1 MTLHHI
7 EPERRTLH
15 GSFSREAEPI
25 LTIAPGDTVRF
36 RTLDARWGLEG
47 AEAPRKMFEPRHPE
61 RDNGHALCGP
71 VYMEGALPDMTLEI
85 HIDAL
90 RPGTWGWQAA
100 GGWDSPTNRALGVIE
115 TALFAN
121 WTLDPDTLIGRNE
134 FGHTVPL
141 KPFLGV
147 MGMPL
152 DVPGLQSTTPPR
164 ATGGNMDCKELVA
177 GSVLYLPIA
186 VPGGLFSVGD
196 GHGTQGDGE
205 ICGTAIECP
214 MEYVDLTFHL
224 REDLP
229 LTMPRALTPAG
240 WVTFGFD
247 RDLNAATYAAVNG
260 MLDLMTQQ
268 FALSRIQALALASLV
283 MDIRVTQTVNDVCGV
298 HAVLPPNAFSLK

>member
-15 GSFSREAEPI
+15 GPFSREMEPI
-25 LTIAPGDTVRF
+25 LTIATGDTVRF
-36 RTLDARWGLEG
+36 RTLDARWGVQDTDG
-47 AEAPRKMFEPRHPE
+47 ARTMFEPRHPE

-71 VYMEGALPDMTLEI
+71 VYMEGALPGMTLEI

-90 RPGTWGWQAA
+90 RTGTWGWQAA
-100 GGWDSPTNRALGVIE
+100 GGWDLPTNRALGVTE
-115 TALFAN
+115 EALFIN

-141 KPFLGV
+141 KPFMGV

-247 RDLNAATYAAVNG
+247 RDLNAATHIAVNG
-260 MLDLMTQQ
+260 MLDLMTQR
-268 FALSRIQALALASLV
+268 FALSRLEALALASLV